1 MKSWRRVIEMDDC
14 YIGAAVAMLV
24 ASLVFFAARLIG
36 ITPIP
41 EIVCAFTFVT
51 YLIMGK
57 YKVVNK

>member
-1 MKSWRRVIEMDDC
+1 MIEMDEF
-14 YIGAAVAMLV
+14 YLGAAVAMLV
-24 ASLVFFAARLIG
+24 AFLIFFVERLFG

-41 EIVCAFTFVT
+41 EIFCAGTFVT

>member
-1 MKSWRRVIEMDDC
+1 MDDC